1 MANRFTS
8 FENESPIAMPKPQKS
23 PPLAFQMTSNDA
35 LVAPSQPTYPSQSR
49 FSAPDYL
56 NNPSATGKLDPYEV
70 TSPMEQD
77 LQSQVRKQT
86 EALRLQHQAFVV
98 ERECWEME
106 RERLYKRIA
115 SLEGL
120 LKSPKGHRSVN
131 SPPDSLTD
139 ESQGSRRDRNSYMNS
154 PARSPV
160 ISPFPNDKATTSHPT
175 PVSHR
180 ASNASSSRLPS
191 IAEHDASSREER
203 KVSFIKREAAPK
215 FIDIQ
220 PKSVLDSLVDELEVQ
235 ADLDDE
241 QPPSPPATR
250 QVLSPPPPEYRRDAG
265 HTPLRLPSRP
275 QSSDS
280 TNRGSLLFEAL
291 EATPTRRNTARNKSM
306 LSDDEEDICLAGPLR
321 LPELPSKPSSENF
334 TMDALTA
341 RLQYIEEHPDESQ
354 PLVLSARFNRD
365 DESEVDESD
374 LTIVPPRI
382 EEPPKDTPSLSQG
395 ETSAAEMSPP
405 PASESSQ
412 AQEDDFQDNGGIRLK
427 KKTSCNFGAPFGQLR
442 M

>member
-1 MANRFTS
+1 MANRFMS

-23 PPLAFQMTSNDA
+23 PPLAFQMTSNDS
-35 LVAPSQPTYPSQSR
+35 LVAPSQPTYPSQFR
-49 FSAPDYL
+49 LSAPDYL
-56 NNPSATGKLDPYEV
+56 NNSSATSKLDPYEV

-77 LQSQVRKQT
+77 LQSQVRKQM

-120 LKSPKGHRSVN
+120 LKSPKGH
-131 SPPDSLTD
+131 
-139 ESQGSRRDRNSYMNS
+139 S

-160 ISPFPNDKATTSHPT
+160 ISPFPNDKATTSNPL
-175 PVSHR
+175 PASHR
-180 ASNASSSRLPS
+180 ASNTSSSRLPS
-191 IAEHDASSREER
+191 IAEHEASPREER
-203 KVSFIKREAAPK
+203 KVSFIKRDAAPK

-220 PKSVLDSLVDELEVQ
+220 PKSVIDSLVDELEVQ

-265 HTPLRLPSRP
+265 HTPLRIPSRP

-280 TNRGSLLFEAL
+280 TNRGSLLVEAL

-306 LSDDEEDICLAGPLR
+306 TSDDEEDICLSGPLR
-321 LPELPSKPSSENF
+321 LPELPSKPSSENV

-374 LTIVPPRI
+374 LTIVPPQTGD
-382 EEPPKDTPSLSQG
+382 PTKDTPSLSQG
-395 ETSAAEMSPP
+395 EASAAEMSPP